1 MAKRNGG
8 FNFGGMGGGNMQ
20 KLVLQAQQMQA
31 DAERVQ
37 SEIGAMEFSA
47 TTGGGMVTATVYGRK
62 EVKSI
67 TINPECIDPDDAEML
82 GDMVVS
88 AVNEALRIADTT
100 MNTELEKV
108 TRGMPLGF

>member
-47 TTGGGMVTATVYGRK
+47 FFSPDRPLARFKDLFMHSIRTVTYLSVPHEITVGR
-62 EVKSI
+62 EYR
-67 TINPECIDPDDAEML
+67 
-82 GDMVVS
+82 
-88 AVNEALRIADTT
+88 LREHPAPKNSLFI
-100 MNTELEKV
+100 LQ
-108 TRGMPLGF
+108 